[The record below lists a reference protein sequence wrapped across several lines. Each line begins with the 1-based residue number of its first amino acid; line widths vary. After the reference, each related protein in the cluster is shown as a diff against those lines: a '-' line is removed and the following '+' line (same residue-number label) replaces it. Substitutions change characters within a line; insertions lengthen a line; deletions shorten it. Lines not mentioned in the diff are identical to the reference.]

1 VRDLD
6 PVGVVRV
13 GSEEWTAET
22 AGPKVEKGA
31 RVRVVE
37 MEGIRLK
44 VTSAQEPASA
54 TADRERGAT

>member
-1 VRDLD
+1 M
-6 PVGVVRV
+6 RV

-22 AGPKVEKGA
+22 AGPVAEKGT